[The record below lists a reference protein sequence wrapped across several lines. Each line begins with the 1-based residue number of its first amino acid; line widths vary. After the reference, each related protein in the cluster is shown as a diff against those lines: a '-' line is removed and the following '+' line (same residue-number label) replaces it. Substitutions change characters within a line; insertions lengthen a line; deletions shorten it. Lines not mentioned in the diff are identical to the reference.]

1 MSIKH
6 IEFQLELEGHG
17 VVNYDRKEQKV
28 LFHKR
33 ENNSTYNQKVKH
45 LATTNDNVAFAKK
58 DFFLDENGNLN
69 YKIKISSNC
78 LRHEIFYKDIPCF
91 SPNVLINDFTR
102 LNYIASPVVLLR
114 GEMLAN
120 EKNTYIRKSA
130 ISLTHALSTTNEL
143 SYADTCTRNMQKI
156 EKEETTDKS
165 GTSFFS
171 RETIGDI
178 KYKAEGDIDLSV
190 LQFLSADDVASRRFL
205 NADEYEQ
212 FKIFLQTRMPSFN
225 SDLKYYQYKTSV
237 VHLPELGALLSND
250 DLIYLVKYFFESV
263 VNINI
268 KRNNSYA
275 RFSGLKIRMIED
287 NINRDKSKW
296 IEIKSIEDINNISF
310 ESEVFYSEVS
320 ESDVKE
326 YNERNRKIR
335 EEIEKNQKAAKVAK
349 SDKKKDKK
357 DKSESNE

>member
-1 MSIKH
+1 MSIQY
-6 IEFQLELEGHG
+6 IEFQLELEGQG
-17 VVNYDRKEQKV
+17 VVNYDGKGQKF

-33 ENNSTYNQKVKH
+33 ENNPTYNQKVKH
-45 LATTNDNVAFAKK
+45 LATTNDNVSFAKK
-58 DFFLDENGNLN
+58 VFFLDENGNLD

-78 LRHEIFYKDIPCF
+78 LRHAIFKNNIPWF

-102 LNYIASPVVLLR
+102 LNYIASPAVLLR
-114 GEMLAN
+114 GELLAN
-120 EKNTYIRKSA
+120 EKNIYIRKSA
-130 ISLTHALSTTNEL
+130 ISLTHGLSTTNGL

-178 KYKAEGDIDLSV
+178 KYKAKGKIDLRF

-212 FKIFLQTRMPSFN
+212 FKKILQTKMPSFN
-225 SDLKYYQYKTSV
+225 SDLKYYQYKTSDV
-237 VHLPELGALLSND
+237 YSPELGALLSND

-263 VNINI
+263 VNIHI
-268 KRNNSYA
+268 TRNNSYA

-320 ESDVKE
+320 ESDVKK
-326 YNERNRKIR
+326 YNETNQKIK
-335 EEIEKNQKAAKVAK
+335 EEIKKNQKAVK
-349 SDKKKDKK
+349 SDKKKR
-357 DKSESNE
+357 

>member
-1 MSIKH
+1 MSIKC
-6 IEFQLELEGHG
+6 IEFQLELEGQG
-17 VVNYDRKEQKV
+17 VVNYDGKEQKY
-28 LFHKR
+28 LFYQRKD
-33 ENNSTYNQKVKH
+33 NPTYNQKVKH
-45 LATTNDNVAFAKK
+45 LATNNENLTFAKK
-58 DFFLDENGNLN
+58 TFFLDENGNLD

-78 LRHEIFYKDIPCF
+78 LRHAIFYKDIPCF

-120 EKNTYIRKSA
+120 KKNTYIRKSA
-130 ISLTHALSTTNEL
+130 ISLTDGLSTTNGL

-178 KYKAEGDIDLSV
+178 KYKAEGEIDLSV
-190 LQFLSADDVASRRFL
+190 LQFLSADDVANRRFL

-212 FKIFLQTRMPSFN
+212 FKMFLQTRMPSFK

-263 VNINI
+263 ININI

-275 RFSGLKIRMIED
+275 KFSGLKIRMIED
-287 NINRDKSKW
+287 NINRAKSKW

-326 YNERNRKIR
+326 YNETNQKIN
-335 EEIEKNQKAAKVAK
+335 EEIKKNEKAAKA
-349 SDKKKDKK
+349 DKKKY
-357 DKSESNE
+357 KSESNE

>member
-1 MSIKH
+1 MSIKY
-6 IEFQLELEGHG
+6 IEFQLELEGQG
-17 VVNYDRKEQKV
+17 VVNYDGKEQKD
-28 LFHKR
+28 LFYQRK
-33 ENNSTYNQKVKH
+33 NNPTYNQKVRH
-45 LATTNDNVAFAKK
+45 FTTSNENVTFAKK
-58 DFFLDENGNLN
+58 AFFLDENGNLD

-78 LRHEIFYKDIPCF
+78 LRHAIFYKDIPWF

-102 LNYIASPVVLLR
+102 LNYIATPAILLR

-120 EKNTYIRKSA
+120 KKNTYIRKSA
-130 ISLTHALSTTNEL
+130 ISLTDGLSTTNGL
-143 SYADTCTRNMQKI
+143 SYTDTCTRNMQKI

-165 GTSFFS
+165 GISFFR
-171 RETIGDI
+171 RETIGKI
-178 KYKAEGDIDLSV
+178 KYMAEGEIDLSV
-190 LQFLSADDVASRRFL
+190 LQFLSADDVATRRFL

-212 FKIFLQTRMPSFN
+212 FKMFLQTRMPSFN
-225 SDLKYYQYKTSV
+225 SDLKYYQYKTSDV
-237 VHLPELGALLSND
+237 YLPELGALLSND

-268 KRNNSYA
+268 RRNNSYA

-326 YNERNRKIR
+326 YNETNQKIN
-335 EEIEKNQKAAKVAK
+335 EEIKKNEKAVKAAKA
-349 SDKKKDKK
+349 DKKKY
-357 DKSESNE
+357 KSESNE

>member
-1 MSIKH
+1 MSIKY
-6 IEFQLELEGHG
+6 IEFQLELEGQG
-17 VVNYDRKEQKV
+17 VVNYDGKEQKF

-33 ENNSTYNQKVKH
+33 ENNPTYNQKVKH
-45 LATTNDNVAFAKK
+45 LATINDNVAFAKK
-58 DFFLDENGNLN
+58 AFFLDENGNLD

-78 LRHEIFYKDIPCF
+78 LRHAIFNKDIPCF

-102 LNYIASPVVLLR
+102 LNYIASPAILLR

-120 EKNTYIRKSA
+120 DKNTYIRKSA
-130 ISLTHALSTTNEL
+130 ISLTDALSTTNGL

-178 KYKAEGDIDLSV
+178 KYKVEGEIDLSV

-212 FKIFLQTRMPSFN
+212 FKMFLQTRMPSFK

-263 VNINI
+263 ININI

-275 RFSGLKIRMIED
+275 RFSSLKIRMIED

-326 YNERNRKIR
+326 YNETNQKIN
-335 EEIEKNQKAAKVAK
+335 EEIKKNQKATKAAKA
-349 SDKKKDKK
+349 DKKKY
-357 DKSESNE
+357 KSESNE